1 MTVTMSRIF
10 PFKRKH
16 PVGKERWYEKISMS
30 YSGTFSNSITTKEN
44 LLFKSNLIKDWQ
56 NAMQHSIPV
65 SATFSVL
72 KYLNISPS
80 FNYKERW
87 YTSKIEQEYDT
98 QKQALVARDT
108 TYGFYLLINSS
119 SVVNS
124 SLNIF
129 TATYLFKTRSLLL

>member
-1 MTVTMSRIF
+1 MSINQTTRDFSIAVTLPSMTVTMSRIF

-98 QKQALVARDT
+98 QKQALVAATLRMVLS
-108 TYGFYLLINSS
+108 YLR
-119 SVVNS
+119 
-124 SLNIF
+124 F
-129 TATYLFKTRSLLL
+129 